1 LSSQNP
7 SLEQVFSE
15 HRERLKRMVA
25 FRIDPLLKRR
35 VDESDVIQDAFV
47 EACRKFDQYT
57 LDPKIP
63 MFLWLRMIVWETLI
77 DVHRHHMGV
86 QARDPRRE
94 QYEKVSFFNQTSVLS
109 LANQLVG
116 DFTPPFVSIAREE
129 TLQRLQRILEE
140 LEPIDREI
148 IALRHGEQLS
158 RIEVAT
164 VLNIP
169 IATAAKRYVRALS
182 RLRQRMESSD
192 E

>member
-1 LSSQNP
+1 MGEIDRHSPSSYGGSIARP
-7 SLEQVFSE
+7 ETRAV
-15 HRERLKRMVA
+15 
-25 FRIDPLLKRR
+25 
-35 VDESDVIQDAFV
+35 
-47 EACRKFDQYT
+47 RKD
-57 LDPKIP
+57 L
-63 MFLWLRMIVWETLI
+63 
-77 DVHRHHMGV
+77 
-86 QARDPRRE
+86 
-94 QYEKVSFFNQTSVLS
+94 FFNQTSVLS

-129 TLQRLQRILEE
+129 TLRRLQKVLEE

-182 RLRQRMESSD
+182 RLRQRMEGTD